1 MVSGTRRQDLMQDVQ
16 LTNPVG
22 SSLPLAGARKR
33 LLSLSSFSLRVQISL
48 VIFLAVV
55 LSAATMQYWNY

>member
-1 MVSGTRRQDLMQDVQ
+1 MQDVQ

-22 SSLPLAGARKR
+22 STVPLAGAKR
-33 LLSLSSFSLRVQISL
+33 RLPSLSAFSLRVQISL
-48 VIFLAVV
+48 VIFVAVV